1 MSIVSSRRR
10 RRDVRA
16 SANGQPAAAQHHT
29 NDRPDWPDWRQ
40 TLAERRRDRPLP
52 DAGKNKHALLWGLDD
67 LLAEMPA
74 ASLDLIT
81 RLAKAEA
88 ASPPSRLLSRL
99 WSAHCGFAN
108 LDGPLAALMPLAWSR
123 NLADLADVVDEQAW
137 RKLADDLGEISRQT
151 PQAATAGL
159 LNGQLLLEL
168 RLTLAHWFDERPGAA
183 DARSCVS
190 SLEEA
195 LLAEID
201 DDGLVREVPRQQWL
215 PLLACW
221 TRCRSLL
228 QNAGLGL
235 RADAAGHYQDFVE
248 ALLRLAGHDGSL
260 AWPGQEQIQHQQL
273 DLWRAAAAFVHPRL
287 TRAMNSLW
295 QKRPARARPAARRT
309 AAADLPPSAGRSEQA
324 AFAVLRPNW
333 SAPRLIVDYAT
344 EHVRLRLD
352 RGGSDWLTGDCP
364 VRVALDGRPLTRQSD
379 WEELCWISDDD
390 IDYLELQLELDESV
404 RIQRHIL
411 FARQDEIILL
421 ADAVLGA
428 RPAALSYETVLPLG
442 AAMSVEAAAETREL
456 TLTAGGRRRARV
468 LPLALG
474 EWQTERGRGELA
486 AGPDGLRLTQVARQA
501 ANLFAPWFIDV
512 SDKRLRRPVT
522 WRRLTV
528 AEERQTQTDD
538 AAVGYRV
545 QIGEQ
550 QWLFYRSLI
559 ACGNRTLLGHNLVSE
574 FLAARF
580 SRKGVPETLIEIEAP
595 AYDQQ

>member
-10 RRDVRA
+10 QRDLRS
-16 SANGQPAAAQHHT
+16 SANGQSAAAQQHT

-40 TLAERRRDRPLP
+40 TLAERRRDRPPP
-52 DAGKNKHALLWGLDD
+52 DAGKNKRALLWGLDD

-88 ASPPSRLLSRL
+88 ASPPSRLLAKL
-99 WSAHCGFAN
+99 WSSHRGHVN
-108 LDGPLAALMPLAWSR
+108 MDDPLTALTLLAWAR
-123 NLADLADVVDEQAW
+123 NLAGLAEMADEQAW
-137 RKLADDLGEISRQT
+137 WKLADDLGEISRRT
-151 PQAATAGL
+151 PQAAAAGL
-159 LNGQLLLEL
+159 LNDQLLLEL

-183 DARSCVS
+183 AARSGVA
-190 SLEEA
+190 SLEET

-221 TRCRSLL
+221 TRCRSWM
-228 QNAGLGL
+228 QIDGVGL
-235 RADAAGHYQDFVE
+235 RPDAADRFQDFVE

-260 AWPGQEQIQHQQL
+260 AWPGQEQTQHQQF

-287 TRAMNSLW
+287 TRAMDTLW
-295 QKRPARARPAARRT
+295 QKRPAKTRPAARRT
-309 AAADLPPSAGRSEQA
+309 AVADLPPSAGRSEQA

-364 VRVALDGRPLTRQSD
+364 VRVALDGRPLERQSD
-379 WEELCWISDDD
+379 WEELCWITDDD
-390 IDYLELQLELDESV
+390 VDYLELQLELDEDV

-421 ADAVLGA
+421 ADAVLGV
-428 RPAALSYETVLPLG
+428 RPAAIAYETVLPLG
-442 AAMSVEAAAETREL
+442 AAMSVEATAETREL

-474 EWQTERGRGELA
+474 EWQTERGRGELT

-501 ANLFAPWFIDV
+501 ANLFAPWFLDV

-528 AEERQTQTDD
+528 AEERQTQSDD

-580 SRKGVPETLIEIEAP
+580 SRQGVPETLIEIEAP
-595 AYDQQ
+595 AYDHP